1 MDPSA
6 ETKSSPAPLG
16 TALEAPTSNGLLLK
30 RVAIDTHHENVA
42 YLHRDCE
49 VYRAEDFQ
57 ALSKV
62 QVHANGNSN
71 GNGNGNSILATLNV
85 VDDTSIVGCGEIGL
99 SEDAFVQLAVPHGRA
114 ATVSQAEPPASIP
127 ALFRKIDGERL
138 GRADFAAI
146 VRDIAEYRHSK
157 IELTAF
163 VVACN
168 RSELDREEVCFLT

>member
-62 QVHANGNSN
+62 QVHA
-71 GNGNGNSILATLNV
+71 NGNSILATLNV